1 MIYPDY
7 GILQAD
13 RTGILPEQK
22 YRAAYHA
29 EYFPRICA
37 ADVK

>member
-22 YRAAYHA
+22 YRL
-29 EYFPRICA
+29 RIMQNIFRA
-37 ADVK
+37 FAPLM

>member
-1 MIYPDY
+1 MIFIQTM
-7 GILQAD
+7 GILQAN

-29 EYFPRICA
+29 EYFPRILRR
-37 ADVK
+37 